1 MGNAFFLDLFLIN
14 VFFYI
19 IPGREMLLYPQL
31 NVMNIVKTVHFAR
44 RTHGLYTFLWL
55 CFWYWKKTLS
65 PSPNNMNTCCL
76 SSKPGPFLQGI
87 FPFVTGFSLLLFLS
101 LSLSVSLSCTF
112 YFFNICPDLRA
123 LPHYSYLDICH
134 C

>member
-14 VFFYI
+14 VFFSI

-44 RTHGLYTFLWL
+44 RTHRLYTFLWL